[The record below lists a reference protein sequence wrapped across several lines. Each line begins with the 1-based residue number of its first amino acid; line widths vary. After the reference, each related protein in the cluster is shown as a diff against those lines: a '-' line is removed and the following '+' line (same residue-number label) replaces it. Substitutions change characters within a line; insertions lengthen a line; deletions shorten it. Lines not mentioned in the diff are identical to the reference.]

1 MSSFVVDK
9 SEFIKAAGLLYGI
22 EAAKGVHAHKWF
34 LDNVRE
40 RFVEC
45 YELNAQSVDE
55 QYNEISAID
64 TESYDDV
71 FKQYGQIGLEIGF
84 GTCKKI
90 DLKSLRI
97 KMWMF
102 FNSVLY
108 QTESEEAHDKIS
120 SWFLVCLTKLF
131 HKEIYNVEGWWGEIE
146 L

>member
-9 SEFIKAAGLLYGI
+9 SEFMKAAGLMYGI
-22 EAAKGVHAHKWF
+22 EAAKGVKAHKWF
-34 LDNVRE
+34 LDHVRE

-55 QYNEISAID
+55 QYNEVSATD

-71 FKQYGQIGLEIGF
+71 FKQYGQIGIEIGL
-84 GTCKKI
+84 GYSKRC
-90 DLKSLRI
+90 DLKALRF
-97 KMWMF
+97 KLWKF

-108 QTESEEAHDKIS
+108 QTENEEANTRMAS
-120 SWFLVCLTKLF
+120 FFYTCLTKLF
-131 HKEIYNVEGWWGEIE
+131 QNETLSVEGWWGEVE

>member
-1 MSSFVVDK
+1 MSSFIVDK
-9 SEFIKAAGLLYGI
+9 VEFVKAAGLLYGI

-34 LDNVRE
+34 LDCVRSE
-40 RFVEC
+40 FEDC
-45 YELNAQSVDE
+45 YRLNAESVDE
-55 QYNEISAID
+55 QYNEISEED
-64 TESYDDV
+64 TNSYDDV
-71 FKQYGQIGLEIGF
+71 FEQYRQIGLEIGF

-131 HKEIYNVEGWWGEIE
+131 HKEIYDVEGWWGEIE

>member
-71 FKQYGQIGLEIGF
+71 FKQYGQMGLEIGF

-120 SWFLVCLTKLF
+120 SWFFECLTKLF
-131 HKEIYNVEGWWGEIE
+131 EKDIREVEGWWGEIE